1 MNFIFLLVVFP
12 LIACGGKD
20 LQQTV
25 GIFKIEAPT
34 GEPVVGMAL
43 RVLEPSGSEDTKYK
57 TDDSGFANVTFEV
70 EEQPATFILQSSE
83 LPLYQNLYIFG
94 ILPREA
100 ESFQYTTFIG
110 PRSEARLIGHI
121 INLPYNKSNA
131 YVVVGIDVLEDS
143 SKGLQP
149 SNLKPA
155 VNASATMS
163 GDIQY
168 GDPFVFTPR
177 IQQPGNTIEKH
188 GSSWITFP
196 DVTPGEAEII
206 VTPPDGNRCGISP
219 GFIESFGQPMKIKT
233 YADSITIVSFVC
245 TGGIESSL
253 ES

>member
-1 MNFIFLLVVFP
+1 MAEMPPCLLQRS
-12 LIACGGKD
+12 L
-20 LQQTV
+20 
-25 GIFKIEAPT
+25 
-34 GEPVVGMAL
+34 
-43 RVLEPSGSEDTKYK
+43 PSSM
-57 TDDSGFANVTFEV
+57 
-70 EEQPATFILQSSE
+70 EQPSLG
-83 LPLYQNLYIFG
+83 LP
-94 ILPREA
+94 
-100 ESFQYTTFIG
+100 
-110 PRSEARLIGHI
+110 
-121 INLPYNKSNA
+121 IN
-131 YVVVGIDVLEDS
+131 
-143 SKGLQP
+143 
-149 SNLKPA
+149 
-155 VNASATMS
+155 

-245 TGGIESSL
+245 TGGVELSL